1 MKASAAATNLAAI
14 AARLVCTAWLA
25 AVGTAFLAV
34 YRLSNELTSRR
45 DDIGRAVFDWE
56 RAIPFVE
63 WTIVPYLSIGVL
75 FALSFFVDRDAD
87 ALGRHAARLLLAL
100 LVSVACYAAFP
111 LRFAFERPPTS
122 GLTGLLFEALSAFD
136 LPYNRAPSLHIS
148 VLLIVWARLVPYAAG
163 WRRGALHA
171 WCGCI
176 AVSVLTTYQHH
187 VIDVPAGFAVGLL
200 CVAAWRSRAPRVDA
214 APARKTQR
222 GPYTGSAEPTS

>member
-1 MKASAAATNLAAI
+1 MKPSAAAVPDAVAVRFTCAL
-14 AARLVCTAWLA
+14 WLA
-25 AVGTAFLAV
+25 AVAVAFLVV

-45 DDIGRAVFDWE
+45 DDVGYAVFEWE

-75 FALSFFVDRDAD
+75 FALSFFVDREAP

-100 LVSVACYAAFP
+100 AISVACYAAFP

-122 GLTGLLFEALSAFD
+122 GLPGLLFEALAAFD
-136 LPYNRAPSLHIS
+136 PPYNRAPSLHIS
-148 VLLIVWARLVPYAAG
+148 VLLIVWARLVPHAAG
-163 WRRGALHA
+163 WRRSALHA

-187 VIDVPAGFAVGLL
+187 VIDVPAGVAVGLL
-200 CVAAWRSRAPRVDA
+200 CVVAWRSRGARTA
-214 APARKTQR
+214 AQPARETQR